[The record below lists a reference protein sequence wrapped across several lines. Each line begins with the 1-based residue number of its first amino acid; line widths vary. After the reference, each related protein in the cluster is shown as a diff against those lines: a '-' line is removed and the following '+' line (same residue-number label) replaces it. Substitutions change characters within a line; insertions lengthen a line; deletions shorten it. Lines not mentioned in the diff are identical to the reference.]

1 MFISNGYQ
9 TLQHIIEV
17 CQAKIYYISSSLRN
31 FTVFDSTLLILTV
44 FDSTLLILTVF
55 DSILLIL
62 TVFDS
67 ILQPGNDYT
76 GCHKYVPFAR
86 FATERHDGV

>member
-55 DSILLIL
+55 DSIL
-62 TVFDS
+62 
-67 ILQPGNDYT
+67 QPGNDYT